1 MNLQYCEKF
10 GYDKKKLRERLKLV
24 GLSDADYDISSRL
37 QREIIVPHFS
47 AIVEQFFTRILQHSE
62 FNSRLSSSDK
72 IKREKESQSKYLLSL
87 GMGFDSLNY
96 FEDRLRMGVENSSV
110 ELPISLYS
118 CAFNVLVQSI
128 VDNFPDSIK
137 NDPQDYGAFIS
148 YLMKITALDMSL
160 AIDTSF
166 THQLKSFEQSLDGM
180 QVLASHLEKHA
191 VTDSL
196 TGMINHEHVFSE
208 LKKAMKQAQS
218 EEYALCIVMADIDH
232 FKSVNDNYGHLAGDG
247 VLKEVA
253 KRIKNSL
260 RGFDIVGRYG
270 GEEFL
275 LVLHKA
281 NIDTARMVAERIRS
295 RIAAT
300 PIDLSHEL
308 LDVTISMGVAMVK
321 PDEDVN
327 SLVERADK
335 ALYNAKENGRNQV
348 ALAK

>member
-1 MNLQYCEKF
+1 MDLQYCEQF
-10 GYDKKKLRERLKLV
+10 GYNKKKLLERLKLV
-24 GLSDADYDISSRL
+24 GLSDADYETASRM

-47 AIVEQFFTRILQHSE
+47 DIVDRYFARILQHSE
-62 FNSRLSSSDK
+62 FSKRLSTPEL
-72 IKREKESQSKYLLSL
+72 IKKEKQNQSKYLLSL

-96 FEDRLRMGVENSSV
+96 CEDRLRTGVANSLE

-128 VDNFPDSIK
+128 VDSFPEAVKS
-137 NDPQDYGAFIS
+137 NASDYDVFTRF
-148 YLMKITALDMSL
+148 LMKITTLDMSL
-160 AIDTSF
+160 AIDTSV

-208 LKKAMKQAQS
+208 LKKAMDQART
-218 EEYALCIVMADIDH
+218 ENYALCIVMADIDH
-232 FKSVNDNYGHLAGDG
+232 FKSVNDNHGHLAGDG

-253 KRIKNSL
+253 MRIKNSL

-281 NIDTARMVAERIRS
+281 NIATARMVAERIRS

-300 PIDLSHEL
+300 PIDLPGAL
-308 LDVTISMGVAMVK
+308 LDITISMGVAMVK
-321 PDEDVN
+321 QDEDVN

-348 ALAK
+348 ALAE

>member
-1 MNLQYCEKF
+1 MDLQYCEKF
-10 GYDKKKLRERLKLV
+10 GYDQQKLLQRLALLDLSER
-24 GLSDADYDISSRL
+24 DYDIAGRL
-37 QREIIVPHFS
+37 QREVIVPRFNE
-47 AIVEQFFTRILQHSE
+47 IVDQYFKHLLHNPEVSKVLHS
-62 FNSRLSSSDK
+62 
-72 IKREKESQSKYLLSL
+72 KELINNERQQQSTYLLSL

-96 FEDRLRMGVENSSV
+96 FEDRLRVGVSQGAAGLS
-110 ELPISLYS
+110 ISLYI
-118 CAFNVLVQSI
+118 CAFNLLMQAI
-128 VDNFPDSIK
+128 IDNFPEAVRK
-137 NDPQDYGAFIS
+137 LPEDYQAFMGF
-148 YLMKITALDMSL
+148 LQKITTLDMSL
-160 AIDTSF
+160 AIESCF

-196 TGMINHEHVFSE
+196 TGMINHEHVFTE
-208 LKKAMKQAQS
+208 LNNALRGAQK
-218 EEYALCIVMADIDH
+218 EQQPLCVVMADIDH

-275 LVLHKA
+275 LILHRA
-281 NIDTARMVAERIRS
+281 ELATARMVAERIRS

-300 PIDLSHEL
+300 PIDLQDAL
-308 LDVTISMGVAMVK
+308 LDITISMGVAMAQ
-321 PDEDVN
+321 PDEVVD

-348 ALAK
+348 ALAE

>member
-1 MNLQYCEKF
+1 MDLQYCEKF
-10 GYDKKKLRERLKLV
+10 GYDKRKVDERLALV
-24 GLSDADYDISSRL
+24 GLSEQDHDTSGRL
-37 QREIIVPHFS
+37 QREVIVP
-47 AIVEQFFTRILQHSE
+47 R
-62 FNSRLSSSDK
+62 FNSIIDDFFKHLLDNPEFGK
-72 IKREKESQSKYLLSL
+72 VFHNKELITAERQNQSRYLLSL

-96 FEDRLRMGVENSSV
+96 FEHRLRVGVAHSSV
-110 ELPISLYS
+110 GLSISLYI
-118 CAFNVLVQSI
+118 CAFHLLIQTI
-128 VDNFPDSIK
+128 IDNFPDQIRS
-137 NDPQDYGAFIS
+137 NPADNQEFTRF
-148 YLMKITALDMSL
+148 LLKITTLDMSL
-160 AIDTSF
+160 AIDTCF

-208 LKKAMKQAQS
+208 LKNALKQTQAEQVP
-218 EEYALCIVMADIDH
+218 LCIVMADIDH

-275 LVLHKA
+275 LILHRA
-281 NIDTARMVAERIRS
+281 DLSTARMVAERIRS
-295 RIAAT
+295 RIVAT
-300 PIDLSHEL
+300 PIDLSEEL
-308 LDVTISMGVAMVK
+308 LDVTISMGVAMAK
-321 PDEDVN
+321 PDEEVN

-348 ALAK
+348 VLAE

>member
-1 MNLQYCEKF
+1 MDYQYCEKF
-10 GYDKKKLRERLKLV
+10 GYDKKKLQERLKLV
-24 GLSDADYDISSRL
+24 GLSDADYDISGRL

-47 AIVEQFFTRILQHSE
+47 EIIDQFFKRMLKLPE
-62 FNSRLSSSDK
+62 LGSRLSNPDLQRK
-72 IKREKESQSKYLLSL
+72 EKENQSKYLLSL

-96 FEDRLRMGVENSSV
+96 FEHRLRVGVAHSSA

-118 CAFNVLVQSI
+118 CAFNLLVQSI
-128 VDNFPDSIK
+128 MDFFPDAIK
-137 NDPQDYGAFIS
+137 NDAGEYDTFVR
-148 YLMKITALDMSL
+148 YLMKITTLDMSL

-166 THQLKSFEQSLDGM
+166 SHQRKSFEQSLDGM
-180 QVLASHLEKHA
+180 QLLASHLEKHA

-208 LKKAMKQAQS
+208 LKKSLKQAQS
-218 EEYALCIVMADIDH
+218 DSYALCIVMADIDH
-232 FKSVNDNYGHLAGDG
+232 FKRVNDNYGHLAGDG

-281 NIDTARMVAERIRS
+281 DLSTARMVAERIRS

-300 PIDLSHEL
+300 PIDLTSEL
-308 LDVTISMGVAMVK
+308 LDVTISMGVAMAGI
-321 PDEDVN
+321 DEDVN
-327 SLVERADK
+327 SLVERADQ

-348 ALAK
+348 ALAE

>member
-10 GYDKKKLRERLKLV
+10 GYDKKKLQERLKLV

-47 AIVEQFFTRILQHSE
+47 DIVEQFFTRILQHSE
-62 FNSRLSSSDK
+62 FSSRLSGPDL
-72 IKREKESQSKYLLSL
+72 IKKEKENQSKYLLSL

-96 FEDRLRMGVENSSV
+96 FEDRLRMGIENSSV
-110 ELPISLYS
+110 ELPISVYS
-118 CAFNVLVQSI
+118 CAFNLLVQSI
-128 VDNFPDSIK
+128 IDNFPDTVK
-137 NDPQDYGAFIS
+137 NDPQDYGNFIR

-218 EEYALCIVMADIDH
+218 EEYALCVVMADIDH
-232 FKSVNDNYGHLAGDG
+232 FKSVNDTYGHLAGDG

-300 PIDLSHEL
+300 PIDLSNEL

-321 PDEDVN
+321 PEEDVN